1 MDRIFSPQKS
11 AAGHAVYGPQFY
23 VEQPDANVIEL
34 TVDGPVVIRSTL
46 GALSL
51 AHPSAA
57 TDTPFMPA
65 PRARCIVL
73 GSRDNRIY
81 L

>member
-1 MDRIFSPQKS
+1 MDRILSPQKS
-11 AAGHAVYGPQFY
+11 AAGHAIYGPQFY
-23 VEQPDANVIEL
+23 VEQPDTNVIEL
-34 TVDGPVVIRSTL
+34 TVDGPVIIRSTL
-46 GALSL
+46 GALALS
-51 AHPSAA
+51 HPSAVA
-57 TDTPFMPA
+57 DAPFVPA

>member
-11 AAGHAVYGPQFY
+11 AAGHAIYGPQFY
-23 VEQPDANVIEL
+23 VAQPDTDVIEL
-34 TVDGPVVIRSTL
+34 TVDGPIVIRSTL
-46 GALSL
+46 GALAL
-51 AHPSAA
+51 AHPTAAASAQ
-57 TDTPFMPA
+57 FVPA
-65 PRARCIVL
+65 PRERCIVL